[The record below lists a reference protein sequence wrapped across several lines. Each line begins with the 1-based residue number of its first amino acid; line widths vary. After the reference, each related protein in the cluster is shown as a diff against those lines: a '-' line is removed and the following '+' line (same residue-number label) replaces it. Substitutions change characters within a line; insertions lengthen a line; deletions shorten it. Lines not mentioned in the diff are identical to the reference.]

1 MKLCKL
7 TINNFRGL
15 KGDSNIINFED
26 SNIIFLIGQNDIGK
40 STFLKAYE
48 FFVNSKQIARKSDF
62 NDYSENNKIEIIGEF
77 LKEEFD
83 KENEDFSSK
92 EPDWIDKWVNPETN
106 RIIIKKV
113 WDKADKTFT
122 KYTYNPNG
130 DVNNFIKNG
139 FGGLDSLF
147 TRYAPEPIFINA
159 LETPE
164 SFEKKVNDI
173 IEKDYLKKIEE
184 KFGSEYK
191 EAFDKISELQRK
203 ITGSED
209 VLNYNEKISKRFNN
223 IFPELTLKI
232 EQKDEEGIKV
242 INAFKGNHS
251 VNVVKEGID
260 RQENITQ
267 HGHGII
273 RQALFN
279 FIAFLKNDTDSNRKK
294 YLILF
299 EEPELFMH
307 PKASRALRKELYD
320 LVENSPFQILCATH
334 SPIMVD
340 ISKPHSSLVRVVK
353 DENEYTKTYQVGH
366 DIFQSDENK
375 DYVQMVNRFNPYVC
389 EVFYSDEVIL
399 VEGDTEAIVFRD
411 ILDKYYSD
419 REIYV
424 LNTGS
429 KNNMIFYQKILTHF
443 SIKHH
448 VVHDR
453 DDVLNKKGNKNSAWT
468 LNFKIWEQ
476 IIESNQSAYEGIS
489 RRYVHNSNF
498 ESAHPAY
505 KLDTTKGKPLSAYEY
520 AKTLTLEDDVPCI
533 TFIKDIMKNQ
543 EIIHD
548 MGYVESLVA
557 VTAEDLE

>member
-7 TINNFRGL
+7 TIKNFRGL
-15 KGDSNIINFED
+15 KGDQNIINFED

-48 FFVNSKQIARKSDF
+48 FFVNSKQKAEKSDF
-62 NDYSENNKIEIIGEF
+62 YNYDESNNIEIIGEF
-77 LKEEFD
+77 LKEDFD
-83 KENEDFSSK
+83 EQNEEFSSK

-106 RIIIKKV
+106 RIVIKKV

-122 KYTYNPNG
+122 KYTYNPSY
-130 DVNNFIKNG
+130 DVKDFVKNG

-147 TRYAPEPIFINA
+147 TKYAPEPIFINA
-159 LETPE
+159 LETIE

-173 IEKDYLKKIEE
+173 IEKDYLKKIEDR
-184 KFGSEYK
+184 FAAEYK
-191 EAFDKISELQRK
+191 EAFDKITQLQRK
-203 ITGSED
+203 ITGSDD
-209 VLNYNEKISKRFNN
+209 VLDYNEKISRRFNN

-232 EQKDEEGIKV
+232 EQKDEEGIDV
-242 INAFKGNHS
+242 IKAFKGNHS
-251 VNVVKEGID
+251 VNVVKEGIE
-260 RQENITQ
+260 RKENINQ

-279 FIAFLKNDTDSNRKK
+279 FIAFLKNDTSSNRKQ

-307 PKASRALRKELYD
+307 PKASRSLRKELYD
-320 LVENSPFQILCATH
+320 LVEDSPFQILCATH

-340 ISKPHSSLVRVVK
+340 ISKPHSSLVRVIK

-366 DIFQSDENK
+366 NIFQSEENK
-375 DYVQMVNRFNPYVC
+375 DYVQMINRFNPYVC

-399 VEGDTEAIVFRD
+399 VEGDTEAIVFRY

-419 REIYV
+419 RDIYV

-453 DDVLNKKGNKNSAWT
+453 DDMFNKVGNINSAWT
-468 LNFKIWEQ
+468 LNLRIWEQ
-476 IIESNQSAYEGIS
+476 VVMSNQVAYDGIS
-489 RRYVHNSNF
+489 RRYVNDSNF

-505 KLDTTKGKPLSAYEY
+505 TLDTTKGKPLSAYEY
-520 AKTLTLEDDVPCI
+520 AKTLTIDDDVQCI
-533 TFIKDIMKNQ
+533 KIIKDIMENQ
-543 EIIHD
+543 AIVHD
-548 MGYVESLVA
+548 MDYVESLVES
-557 VTAEDLE
+557 TAENE